1 MLSGK
6 KILIGVTGSIAAYKT
21 ALLVR
26 LLVKEGAEV
35 KVIMT
40 KAATDF
46 ITPLTLSTLSK
57 HPVTIDF
64 VNDASGSW
72 NNHVDMALW
81 ADIMVIAPAS
91 ATTMSKLANGL
102 SDNFLV
108 TTYLSAKCPVMVCPA
123 MDLDMYQHPSTKQN
137 IDKLKSFGNII
148 VDATHGELASG
159 LIGEGRMAEP
169 ETIFKEINAFFLHS
183 QKLKGKRVLITAGP
197 TLERIDPV
205 RFISNHSSGKMGY
218 AIAEEAHKMGAE
230 VHLVSGPTN
239 LNISKGISKTDVES
253 AEEMY
258 HAVES
263 KVETSDII
271 IMAAAVADYTPK
283 SVSDQKL
290 KKAEGEL
297 SIELQ
302 RTKDI
307 LASVGANKKPHQ
319 TLVGFAMETQ
329 NEEAFAKEKLVKKHL
344 DFIVLNKLNEQGA
357 GFKGDT
363 NKITIIDKHNKTTHF
378 ELKPKREVAQDILSY
393 ALEFNNA

>member
-81 ADIMVIAPAS
+81 ADLMVIAPAS

-169 ETIFKEINAFFLHS
+169 ETILKEINAFFLHS

>member
-169 ETIFKEINAFFLHS
+169 ETILKEINAFFLHS